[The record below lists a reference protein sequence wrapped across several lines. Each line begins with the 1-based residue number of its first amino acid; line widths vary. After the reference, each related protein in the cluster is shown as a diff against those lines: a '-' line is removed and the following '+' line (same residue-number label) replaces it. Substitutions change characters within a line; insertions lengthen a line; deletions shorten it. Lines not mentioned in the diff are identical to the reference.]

1 MEPWR
6 FRQKVPSLSRLH
18 AFMKAATSQ
27 QSFKQKKCR
36 RSVSG
41 MIPQV
46 PLVLKFLLMLGFWR
60 TTLLIFLL
68 SFHLLHLSVFFLSQ
82 TSFMDYPKDN
92 FAWGSPTCLG
102 LFSVLERLLFPFL
115 QLFR

>member
-18 AFMKAATSQ
+18 AFMTAATSQ
-27 QSFKQKKCR
+27 SSFKQRKC

-60 TTLLIFLL
+60 TTLLSFCFLFIFCIYQVSFFPKLL
-68 SFHLLHLSVFFLSQ
+68 SWITLRTALLGVPPLPRARLIFCIRKTSV
-82 TSFMDYPKDN
+82 SFP
-92 FAWGSPTCLG
+92 A
-102 LFSVLERLLFPFL
+102 VI
-115 QLFR
+115 